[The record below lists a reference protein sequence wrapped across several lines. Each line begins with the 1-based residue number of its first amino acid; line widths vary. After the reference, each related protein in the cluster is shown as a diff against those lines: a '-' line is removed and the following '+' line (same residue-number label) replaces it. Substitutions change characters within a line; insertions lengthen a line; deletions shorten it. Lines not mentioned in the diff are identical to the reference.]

1 MQTNTLTTTASRD
14 FFPCSGGDKTL
25 FAVRPG
31 IDAFDALEMAS
42 CLLSAAHNC
51 AYESMEAENL
61 SIAAAYLTDMAK
73 AVVDSVMLGSKSTSD
88 DRQAK
93 GGAQ

>member
-1 MQTNTLTTTASRD
+1 MQTYALTTTASRD
-14 FFPCSGGDKTL
+14 FFPCSGGDETM
-25 FAVRPG
+25 FSVRSG

-42 CLLSAAHNC
+42 CLLSVAHNC
-51 AYESMEAENL
+51 AYESTEAENL

-73 AVVDSVMLGSKSTSD
+73 AVVDSVMLGSTKVG
-88 DRQAK
+88 QKVK